1 MEPVTTTNIQTTTQS
16 GIYSILEP
24 PFTEYSNSSD
34 SFSPD
39 YQFDELFNES
49 DCQKDLGESPV
60 YDYLLDQE
68 IGRVTL
74 QLSPDLPLCQR
85 VPYKEMLKFGI
96 NSIGPS
102 RPLLPI
108 SEAIDWEEI
117 RTSHVDSLPL
127 TPETAAVSPEVA
139 AAPKPTPPV

>member
-1 MEPVTTTNIQTTTQS
+1 
-16 GIYSILEP
+16 
-24 PFTEYSNSSD
+24 
-34 SFSPD
+34 
-39 YQFDELFNES
+39 
-49 DCQKDLGESPV
+49 
-60 YDYLLDQE
+60 
-68 IGRVTL
+68 
-74 QLSPDLPLCQR
+74 
-85 VPYKEMLKFGI
+85 MLKFGI

>member
-68 IGRVTL
+68 IGRVT
-74 QLSPDLPLCQR
+74 ST
-85 VPYKEMLKFGI
+85 I
-96 NSIGPS
+96 
-102 RPLLPI
+102 
-108 SEAIDWEEI
+108 
-117 RTSHVDSLPL
+117 T
-127 TPETAAVSPEVA
+127 
-139 AAPKPTPPV
+139 